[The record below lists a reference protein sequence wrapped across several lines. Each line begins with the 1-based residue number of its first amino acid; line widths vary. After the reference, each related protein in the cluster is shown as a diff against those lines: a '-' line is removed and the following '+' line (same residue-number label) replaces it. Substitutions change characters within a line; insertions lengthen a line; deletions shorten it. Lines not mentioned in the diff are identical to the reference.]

1 MTNREMRLR
10 HLGLA
15 LVALTGIWI
24 AVVIQRSHA
33 PATSA
38 LASGPQPADVSAPR
52 PKLVHVE
59 GLSRPVAGTPIVKV
73 RSHPHVATPAAPA
86 RVLDVQVSPLET
98 TEPSS
103 AGAVAIDEDTRA
115 AAVTPLPPPT
125 QAAFGLDA
133 PTIWTQASSESLVE
147 HEAVLTGLEFS
158 TTYKVYLH
166 AVDEWNRAQTTTL
179 ELTTGPM
186 GDRTNARTSGDR
198 ILLDE
203 RPFFPVAVW
212 GQCADGYGSNI

>member
-59 GLSRPVAGTPIVKV
+59 GLSRPVAGT
-73 RSHPHVATPAAPA
+73 
-86 RVLDVQVSPLET
+86 
-98 TEPSS
+98 
-103 AGAVAIDEDTRA
+103 
-115 AAVTPLPPPT
+115 PT

>member
-59 GLSRPVAGTPIVKV
+59 GLSRPVAATPIVKV

-86 RVLDVQVSPLET
+86 RVQDVQVSPLET

-115 AAVTPLPPPT
+115 AAVTPPPPHL
-125 QAAFGLDA
+125 A
-133 PTIWTQASSESLVE
+133 
-147 HEAVLTGLEFS
+147 
-158 TTYKVYLH
+158 
-166 AVDEWNRAQTTTL
+166 
-179 ELTTGPM
+179 
-186 GDRTNARTSGDR
+186 
-198 ILLDE
+198 DE
-203 RPFFPVAVW
+203 RPDSDPGRVRPRRADDLDPGLEREPRRARGRADRPRVLDDLQ
-212 GQCADGYGSNI
+212 GVPPRGRRMESRPDDDARANDGPDGGPHECAHQRRPHPAR